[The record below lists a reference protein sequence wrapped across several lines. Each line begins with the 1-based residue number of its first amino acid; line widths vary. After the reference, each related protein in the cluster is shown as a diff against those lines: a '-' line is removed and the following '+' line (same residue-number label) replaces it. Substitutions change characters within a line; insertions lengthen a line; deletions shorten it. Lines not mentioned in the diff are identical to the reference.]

1 MGTSTVDALRRF
13 QAAAGL
19 PVTGDADSNTMVALG
34 IR

>member
-13 QAAAGL
+13 QMAAGL

-34 IR
+34 VR